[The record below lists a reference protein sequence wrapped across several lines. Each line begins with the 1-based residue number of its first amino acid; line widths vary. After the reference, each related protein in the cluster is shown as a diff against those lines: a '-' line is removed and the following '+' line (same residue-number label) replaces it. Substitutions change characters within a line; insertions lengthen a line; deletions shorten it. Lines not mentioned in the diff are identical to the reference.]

1 MKEYLEKI
9 KIHHILIVVLLII
22 VAVLYF
28 DNRQFKKILYRQ
40 QYMVDSYYD
49 NMNDFYGR
57 RQHNRFYDN
66 YDSYGRKQYYNYDCP
81 RRQYFMNDY
90 FNNIDRDIDSKI
102 LEMEK
107 EFKRLSRDFE
117 RLNGRPVEP
126 NRKLEEPKKLDDKKL
141 PKKQEEKGRKRLEEK
156 RKPMDTIDFVYNPQI
171 RQDEKNFE
179 LTLNLPKNINKEDVD
194 VNFINNNLVVKVNKH
209 IKEGD
214 SFFKHTFF
222 ESYYVSG
229 TKATKKD
236 IKIDLRKD
244 TLKVIVPIIK

>member
-22 VAVLYF
+22 VAVLYL
-28 DNRQFKKILYRQ
+28 DNREFKKMLYRQ
-40 QYMVDSYYD
+40 QFAIDSYYD
-49 NMNDFYGR
+49 NMNDFNDR
-57 RQHNRFYDN
+57 RQYRFYH
-66 YDSYGRKQYYNYDCP
+66 NYDCP
-81 RRQYFMNDY
+81 RKQYYMNDY
-90 FNNIDRDIDSKI
+90 FDNIDRDINSKI
-102 LEMEK
+102 LEMER

-117 RLNGRPVEP
+117 RLNGRPIEL
-126 NRKLEEPKKLDDKKL
+126 NRKLEEPKKLDDKRL
-141 PKKQEEKGRKRLEEK
+141 PRKPEEK
-156 RKPMDTIDFVYNPQI
+156 RKPIETMDFVYNPQV
-171 RQDEKNFE
+171 RQDEKKFE
-179 LTLNLPKNINKEDVD
+179 LTLNLPKNINKEDID

-209 IKEGD
+209 IKDGD